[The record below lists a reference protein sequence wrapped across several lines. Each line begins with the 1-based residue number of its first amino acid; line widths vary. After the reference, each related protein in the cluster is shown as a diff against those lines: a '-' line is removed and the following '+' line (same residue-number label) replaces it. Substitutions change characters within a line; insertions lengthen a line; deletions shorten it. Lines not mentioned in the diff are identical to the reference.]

1 MIFFFSS
8 RRRHSSGAV
17 VTGVQTCALP
27 ILLLLH
33 LELGDAVAQQAAD
46 LVGALIDRDRVTRAG
61 ELLGGS
67 QARGTGTD
75 DRDGLPGQPLRRQ
88 IGRASGRERVCQ
100 YVWIA
105 GVAVSLK
112 KKDRTQTNETT

>member
-75 DRDGLPGQPLRRQ
+75 DRDGLPGQPLRRLGPDEARLPRLVAARE
-88 IGRASGRERVCQ
+88 IGRPAWRARVCP
-100 YVWIA
+100 Y
-105 GVAVSLK
+105 G
-112 KKDRTQTNETT
+112 